1 MIHLESVSDEKSNMK
16 NKLKLNLVEVKEE
29 KEEEEIEKETI
40 IHDNFLSPR
49 SPREPQTPKS
59 PRIEK
64 EKLKTIDERREM
76 IIKKFTK
83 SGLIINEKNKEKANA
98 LATSI
103 SDSENFFKA
112 YFLEELKNDEDIW
125 NIKLIISE
133 INHTSFEKNMRS
145 LISPLLQFSNL
156 TSNHATFGL
165 FHTAILV

>member
-1 MIHLESVSDEKSNMK
+1 MIHLQSVSDEKPNMK
-16 NKLKLNLVEVKEE
+16 KNFKLNLVEIKEE
-29 KEEEEIEKETI
+29 EKEEIEKETI
-40 IHDNFLSPR
+40 INENFLSPR

-64 EKLKTIDERREM
+64 EKIKTIEERREI
-76 IIKKFTK
+76 IIKKFIK
-83 SGLIINEKNKEKANA
+83 SGLIINEKNKEKANT

-103 SDSENFFKA
+103 SDSENFFKS
-112 YFLEELKNDEDIW
+112 YFFEELKNEDEIW

-133 INHTSFEKNMRS
+133 INHTHFEKNMRS